1 MYFIYS
7 LLLTLGFIILLPRF
21 ALDALRSGK
30 YVTGLR
36 QRLGNLPAIN
46 SKGKPVIWL
55 HCVSVGEAQAA
66 QSLVREISNRFPKL
80 TLVIST
86 TTVTGQQV
94 AGELF
99 RDQAAAVFYFPID
112 WAWTVRRLLS
122 KLQPAAVL
130 VMETELWP
138 RMFRE
143 AAKREIPVA
152 LLNGRISEK
161 SFGRY
166 KLVRPFI
173 RRVLN
178 DLTLAAMQT
187 EQDAARIEQLGMLEN
202 RISIAG
208 NLKFDSASTTSDFD
222 LRSEIR
228 HRFAFNDDRPVI
240 VAASTH
246 EPEEGFVIDAFK
258 SVRQAHAGARLL
270 IAPRH
275 PERFEEVASLLSSSE
290 LSSVRRSA
298 KPSAEDA
305 RAEVVLLDSIGELRA
320 VYPLA
325 DVAFVGGSIA
335 PHGGHSLIEP
345 GAHGVC
351 TVTGPHTQN
360 FGAVTQAL
368 LDEDALIQLRET
380 DEPAAELARVFTELL
395 ADEPKR
401 RSIATRAKAVCDRNR
416 GATERT
422 IDLISHLLA
431 VAPAE
436 SGEALPYSPL
446 HAATAK

>member
-7 LLLTLGFIILLPRF
+7 LLLTLGFTILLPRF
-21 ALDALRSGK
+21 ALDALRNGK

-36 QRLGNLPAIN
+36 QRLGNLPNIN
-46 SKGKPVIWL
+46 SNGKPIIWL

-66 QSLVREISNRFPKL
+66 QSLVRELSKRFPEL
-80 TLVIST
+80 ALVVST

-112 WAWTVRRLLS
+112 WAWTIRRVLS
-122 KLQPAAVL
+122 KLQPAAIL

-143 AAKREIPVA
+143 AKKREIPVA
-152 LLNGRISEK
+152 LLNGRISDK

-166 KLVRPFI
+166 KLVRTFI

-187 EQDAARIEQLGMLEN
+187 EQDAARIEQLGMLKN

-208 NLKFDSASTTSDFD
+208 NLKFDSASSTSDFD
-222 LRSEIR
+222 PANEIR
-228 HRFAFNDDRPVI
+228 NRFGFSDGRSLI

-246 EPEEGFVIDAFK
+246 DPEEKVVIDAFK

-275 PERFEEVASLLSSSE
+275 PERFEEVASLLSHSGF
-290 LSSVRRSA
+290 SSVRRSA
-298 KPSAEDA
+298 KPSAEDV
-305 RAEVVLLDSIGELRA
+305 RADVVLLDSIGELRA
-320 VYPLA
+320 AYPLA

-335 PHGGHSLIEP
+335 PHGGHSAIEP

-360 FGAVTQAL
+360 FAAVTQAL

-380 DEPAAELARVFTELL
+380 DEPAAELARVFNELL
-395 ADEPKR
+395 SDEPKR
-401 RSIATRAKAVCDRNR
+401 RSIAERAKAVCDRNR
-416 GATERT
+416 GATART
-422 IDLISHLLA
+422 IDLISHLFA
-431 VAPAE
+431 VTPAE
-436 SGEALPYSPL
+436 SGEALPFSPL